1 MIPDVT
7 TVSYVHLYQNPIIN
21 RRVTV
26 QNRILYKLK
35 EVNFC
40 NEAKKAETALN
51 PLLMKRIHY
60 CIRCGAQVNGFY
72 FALTSNAQKLLS

>member
-1 MIPDVT
+1 MNFTIIIKNMIPDVT

-35 EVNFC
+35 EVNFWPTVRP
-40 NEAKKAETALN
+40 NQWSDLHKKKFT
-51 PLLMKRIHY
+51 
-60 CIRCGAQVNGFY
+60 Q
-72 FALTSNAQKLLS
+72 